1 MSRPSRSSQH
11 GQVMIMALIIMIILL
26 LAIFFIFDI
35 QTFVRAKIKLETSSQ
50 AAALTAAN
58 WQKNCLNLIGEINL
72 IKASSVLT
80 SDIPFPNVAPSPGL
94 TASDIQRMHLR
105 AACNS
110 LTEMQSRIAFIG
122 PLIAYGAAQQ
132 AMKNNGVT
140 RVPRYDDMMNDY
152 LVSLNNDD
160 RYRVGV
166 SEYVNNYKW
175 REAYIGMI
183 SKLKD
188 EGTVLQPNGQ
198 FAGLEGINPHW
209 MADLQLWRAILNK
222 NWCQFTLR
230 SIIKFPDSAWT
241 GPWWKVT
248 YQQSRFPY
256 ESEIY
261 TLGIDFSSDDRATFT
276 AVADQAS
283 KAGLSPLNISEDKLF
298 DIRWCKYSSKW
309 FPRNSDGSWNYD
321 SDAPDV
327 SDESPWH
334 IGGYLRAEL
343 SPNVI
348 HGGAFALAA
357 CSQQFKPMSKFKAD
371 VNTPGISYQAQTKNI
386 QDSFKK
392 YDSSH
397 AILKE
402 VAPDYVQMG
411 GDAVAQPIGKLG
423 DNGAPIESVVILPV
437 FNDAILIPTMI
448 RTPRKMPTPDD
459 ETLDYELFLTWL
471 SKVDDLYNPGIPY
484 PGNAR
489 NFDQFLLAFQTLDK
503 ESFRK
508 EGYNNDYNTI
518 SANPMTYFNDS
529 YKYSQVNPDGAGW
542 LQQVYVGTVAGP
554 ELFVPAI
561 ILTDTPGGNGDT
573 KLWLGNRYI
582 IRKSDNS
589 LYTNEGYVCF
599 GARGGPGNYPL
610 GTHSSPSR
618 L

>member
-1 MSRPSRSSQH
+1 MSRPSHSSQR
-11 GQVMIMALIIMIILL
+11 GQVMIMALIIMVILL
-26 LAIFFIFDI
+26 LAIFFIFDV
-35 QTFVRAKIKLETSSQ
+35 QTFVRAKIKLETASQ
-50 AAALTAAN
+50 ASALTAAN

-72 IKASSVLT
+72 IKASSILT
-80 SDIPFPNVAPSPGL
+80 SDIPTPGFSANL
-94 TASDIQRMHLR
+94 TPDERLRLKIQ

-110 LTEMQSRIAFIG
+110 LTEMQSRISFIG

-140 RVPRYDDMMNDY
+140 RIPKYDDMMSDY

-209 MADLQLWRAILNK
+209 MADLELWRAILNK
-222 NWCQFTLR
+222 NWCQSTLR
-230 SIIKFPDSAWT
+230 TIIKFPDSAWT

-248 YQQSRFPY
+248 YQQSQFPY

-276 AVADQAS
+276 DVAQRAAN
-283 KAGLSPLNISEDKLF
+283 AGLPPLNISEDKLF

-309 FPRNSDGSWNYD
+309 RPANSDGSWNYD

-327 SDESPWH
+327 SNGSPWH
-334 IGGYLRAEL
+334 AGGYLRADL
-343 SPNVI
+343 RPNVI

-371 VNTPGISYQAQTKNI
+371 AANPGTGYKTQTKNI
-386 QDSFKK
+386 QDSLKK
-392 YDSSH
+392 YNSSH

-402 VAPDYVQMG
+402 VDPDYVQMG
-411 GDAVAQPIGKLG
+411 GDAVAQPIGKL
-423 DNGAPIESVVILPV
+423 DSNGAPIESVVILPV
-437 FNDAILIPTMI
+437 FNDAILIPTTI

-459 ETLDYELFLTWL
+459 ETIDYELFLTWL

-484 PGNAR
+484 PANAR

-508 EGYNNDYNTI
+508 EGYNNDYTAV
-518 SANPMTYFNDS
+518 SADPMSYFSDS
-529 YKYSQVNPDGAGW
+529 YKYSQINPGGAGW
-542 LQQVYVGTVAGP
+542 LQQVYAGAVAGP
-554 ELFVPAI
+554 ELFVPTT
-561 ILTDTPGGNGDT
+561 ILVDSPGGNGDT

-582 IRKSDNS
+582 IRKADNS
-589 LYTNEGYVCF
+589 LYTNEIYIC
-599 GARGGPGNYPL
+599 RGVYGSYRYPG
-610 GTHSSPSR
+610 GTRTAPTR